1 MDKFTVE
8 EINFMCVFEN
18 ESRVEMIQ
26 SMKAIMPHI
35 SDSDMEELGQK
46 ILDKLEK
53 MTDQEFA
60 EIVLEPADD
69 EDTESEN
76 LF

>member
-35 SDSDMEELGQK
+35 SDSDMEELGLK
-46 ILDKLEK
+46 VLDKLEK
-53 MTDQEFA
+53 ISDQEFA
-60 EIVLEPADD
+60 EIVLEPAD
-69 EDTESEN
+69 ETKASDTI
-76 LF
+76 L

>member
-26 SMKAIMPHI
+26 SIKGIMPHI

-46 ILDKLEK
+46 VLDKLEK
-53 MTDQEFA
+53 MSNQEFA
-60 EIVLEPADD
+60 EIVLEPAD
-69 EDTESEN
+69 ETKASNTN
-76 LF
+76 L

>member
-1 MDKFTVE
+1 
-8 EINFMCVFEN
+8 
-18 ESRVEMIQ
+18 MIQ
-26 SMKAIMPHI
+26 SIKGIMPHI

-46 ILDKLEK
+46 VLDKLEK
-53 MTDQEFA
+53 MSNQEFA

>member
-1 MDKFTVE
+1 MDKFMVE

-35 SDSDMEELGQK
+35 SDSDMEELGLK
-46 ILDKLEK
+46 VLDKLEK
-53 MTDQEFA
+53 ISDQEFA
-60 EIVLEPADD
+60 EIVLEPAD
-69 EDTESEN
+69 ETKASDTI
-76 LF
+76 L

>member
-26 SMKAIMPHI
+26 NIKGIMPHI
-35 SDSDMEELGQK
+35 LDSDMEELGQK
-46 ILDKLEK
+46 VLDKLEK
-53 MTDQEFA
+53 MSDQEFA

-69 EDTESEN
+69 EDTEIEN